1 MFVMRSVMEF
11 MAILMCFMILPCLVL
26 VGCCDFLNSIGNW
39 TDSIPQIQAHDV
51 FVPHP
56 HLKDLKAAAKR
67 GKILVITLV
76 VSAGLVVMI
85 STAILR
91 GGKEKEEAAAKYIIE
106 PAKLRS
112 CVIAAAVA
120 GKRGLVRGKK
130 QALNMAFTA
139 YARERGIEWKD
150 QILGDSESVTRDVG
164 VDSVTV
170 SIPGDSA
177 VVEIRS
183 ICGSMGASATAN
195 AEDGSLGSSVFT
207 MRGAKRDAD
216 SA

>member
-1 MFVMRSVMEF
+1 MEF
-11 MAILMCFMILPCLVL
+11 MAIFVCCMILPCLVL
-26 VGCCDFLNSIGNW
+26 FSCCDLLNSIGNW
-39 TDSIPQIQAHDV
+39 TDSVPQIQAHDM
-51 FVPHP
+51 FLAHP

-76 VSAGLVVMI
+76 VSAGLVIMI

-91 GGKEKEEAAAKYIIE
+91 GGKGKEDADARQIIE

-112 CVIAAAVA
+112 CVIAAAIA
-120 GKRGLVRGKK
+120 GGRGLGKGK
-130 QALNMAFTA
+130 EQALNMAFAA
-139 YARERGIEWKD
+139 YASERGTHWKD
-150 QILGDSESVTRDVG
+150 QVLGDSESVTRDIG

-170 SIPGDSA
+170 SMPGDGV

-183 ICGSMGASATAN
+183 VCGRMGASATATAAN
-195 AEDGSLGSSVFT
+195 SSLESSVFT
-207 MRGAKRDAD
+207 VHATQRDIN